1 MSDKVDESNSKD
13 SSNKTAPVDRREPA
27 IRVVLLPRDTNSQGT
42 IFGGIILS
50 HIDLAGAVEA
60 SKTTKQKVVTKAI
73 NEVEFKAPVFVGEVV
88 SFYASTIRVGNT
100 SITVHVD
107 VEVNRG
113 DKVVEV
119 THADL
124 TFVCVDKDGRPSKIK
139 K

>member
-1 MSDKVDESNSKD
+1 MNGNESEQERN
-13 SSNKTAPVDRREPA
+13 PA

-60 SKTTKQKVVTKAI
+60 AKTTRQKVVTKAI
-73 NEVEFKAPVFVGEVV
+73 KEVEFKAPVFVGEVV
-88 SFYASTIRVGNT
+88 SFYATTLRVGTT

-107 VEVNRG
+107 VEVIREEE
-113 DKVVEV
+113 VVEV

-124 TFVCVDKDGRPSKIK
+124 TFVCVDKEGRPSKIRK
-139 K
+139 DS

>member
-1 MSDKVDESNSKD
+1 MTNTNRV
-13 SSNKTAPVDRREPA
+13 PA

-60 SKTTKQKVVTKAI
+60 AKTTKQKVVTKAI
-73 NEVEFKAPVFVGEVV
+73 NKVEFKAPVFIGEPV
-88 SFYASTIRVGNT
+88 SFYAETIRVGKT

-107 VEVNRG
+107 VEVERNG
-113 DKVVEV
+113 EIVEV

-124 TFVCVDKDGRPSKIK
+124 TFVCVDKNGKPSPIRK
-139 K
+139 

>member
-1 MSDKVDESNSKD
+1 MKE
-13 SSNKTAPVDRREPA
+13 NKGERDPA

-60 SKTTKQKVVTKAI
+60 AKTTRQKVVTKAI
-73 NEVEFKAPVFVGEVV
+73 KEVEFKAPVFVGEVV
-88 SFYASTIRVGNT
+88 SFYATTLRVGTT

-107 VEVNRG
+107 VEVMREG
-113 DKVVEV
+113 EVVEV

-124 TFVCVDKDGRPSKIK
+124 TFVCVDKDGRPSKIRK
-139 K
+139 DS

>member
-1 MSDKVDESNSKD
+1 MNGNESEQERN
-13 SSNKTAPVDRREPA
+13 PA

-60 SKTTKQKVVTKAI
+60 AKTTRQKVVTKAI

-88 SFYASTIRVGNT
+88 SFYATTLRVGTT

-107 VEVNRG
+107 VEVMRE
-113 DKVVEV
+113 DEVVEV

-124 TFVCVDKDGRPSKIK
+124 TFVCVDKDGRPSKIRK
-139 K
+139 DS

>member
-1 MSDKVDESNSKD
+1 MNENRDV
-13 SSNKTAPVDRREPA
+13 REPA

-60 SKTTKQKVVTKAI
+60 AKTTRQKVVTKAI

-88 SFYASTIRVGNT
+88 SFYASTLRVGNT

-113 DKVVEV
+113 DAVVEV

-124 TFVCVDKDGRPSKIK
+124 TFVCVDKDGKPSKIK

>member
-1 MSDKVDESNSKD
+1 MNGNESEQERN
-13 SSNKTAPVDRREPA
+13 PA

-60 SKTTKQKVVTKAI
+60 AKTTRQKVVTKAI
-73 NEVEFKAPVFVGEVV
+73 KEVEFKAPVFVGEVV
-88 SFYASTIRVGNT
+88 SFYATTLRIGTT

-107 VEVNRG
+107 VEVMREG
-113 DKVVEV
+113 EVVEV

-124 TFVCVDKDGRPSKIK
+124 TFVCVDKEGRPSKIRK
-139 K
+139 DS